1 MVAGTRDGVD
11 GAVRGLLFDQNFFEI
26 SDRFVG
32 MEAMQVN
39 INLGGSGVVFV
50 ALFVQNVGSFTVS
63 FSHQVVFIL
72 TADT

>member
-1 MVAGTRDGVD
+1 MVASTRDGVD
-11 GAVRGLLFDQNFFEI
+11 GAVRGLLFDQNCFEI
-26 SDRFVG
+26 IDRFFG

-39 INLGGSGVVFV
+39 IDLGGSGIVFV

-72 TADT
+72 TAET